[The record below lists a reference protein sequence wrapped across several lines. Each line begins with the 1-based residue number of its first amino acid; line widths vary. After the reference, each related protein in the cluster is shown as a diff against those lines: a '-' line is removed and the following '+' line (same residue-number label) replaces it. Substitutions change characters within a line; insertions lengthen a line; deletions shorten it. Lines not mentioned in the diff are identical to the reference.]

1 MHGNCRAQV
10 KQILEAIEY
19 GNLPPS
25 ETEKRLLEV
34 IDNEIAKEDTAAD
47 MVLIS
52 VAQNLLLELHGNPLG
67 TEEAYE
73 MRIAQLRSRI
83 EATVAEQT
91 AKRHRSRRIF
101 KIAAA
106 IAAILVIVAGIGVP
120 LHRTWF
126 ESWSTPDEQQRIIMG
141 HEITS
146 DMVASAIAGNED
158 AAATVVESFSD
169 LPAHLGFD
177 PRIPETLNDAWLA
190 HYGSVRYFPGYISIT
205 AMYRH
210 RDNAEQSIRCSVNFY
225 TDTEYAY
232 FTFEQNRDGAAVLT
246 NDCEMYISENI
257 NRTNVC
263 WYNNNVYVWLSGE
276 VTPDE
281 ATALMLDLIGGTAH
295 E

>member
-83 EATVAEQT
+83 EATVAEQ
-91 AKRHRSRRIF
+91 AVKRHRSRRIV
-101 KIAAA
+101 KIAVAV
-106 IAAILVIVAGIGVP
+106 AAILVIVAGIGVP

-146 DMVASAIAGNED
+146 EIVASAIAGNED

-169 LPAHLGFD
+169 LPVLLGFD
-177 PRIPETLNDAWLA
+177 PRVPETLNDAWLA
-190 HYGSVRYFPGYISIT
+190 YYGSVRYFPGYIKIT
-205 AMYRH
+205 AIYQH
-210 RDNAEQSIRCSVNFY
+210 RANSEQSITCSVNFY
-225 TDTEYAY
+225 TDAEYAY
-232 FTFEQNRDGAAVLT
+232 FSFEQNREGTAVHMDG
-246 NDCEMYISENI
+246 CEMYVSENLD
-257 NRTNVC
+257 RTNVC

-276 VTPDE
+276 LTPDE
-281 ATALMLDLIGGTAH
+281 ATTLMLDLIGGTSH